1 MSNTLNI
8 STSNISGNCN
18 FKCAYSYLYHNSNV
32 TSTNNG
38 SSIILS
44 YDKSTMSPV
53 VYNTNKYEVALISIT
68 SPSLHLFNNNSVDG
82 EFVITHTPVATG
94 QPVNVYIPIIA
105 SGDLTTASSLLTQ
118 IITSVSQNAPA
129 QGESTNINI
138 SNFNLN
144 KFVFAKTPFFSYTE
158 NSSSNIVFGLEN
170 AIPLTKDTIKT
181 LSSILNSSNTPVAS
195 SGIDVYYNP
204 DGATQGFGNTD
215 QIYIDC
221 QPVNTSEEQVEMSKE
236 IKNPN
241 VFDLNNPIIVLVLQI
256 LAGCIL
262 FLILLFGFYYGLK
275 KLSNSVGNV
284 NMSYITKIKI

>member
-18 FKCAYSYLYHNSNV
+18 LKCAYSYLYHNSNV
-32 TSTNNG
+32 PATNYG
-38 SSIILS
+38 HFIYIP

-53 VYNTNKYEVALISIT
+53 VYNTNKYEVEYIAIT

-82 EFVITHTPVATG
+82 EIIIIHTPVATG
-94 QPVNVYIPIIA
+94 PQLIVYIPIIA

-144 KFVFAKTPFFSYTE
+144 KFVSAKSPFFSYTQTGL
-158 NSSSNIVFGLEN
+158 SSIVFGLEN
-170 AIPLTKDTIKT
+170 AIPLTKATIKN
-181 LSSILNSSNTPVAS
+181 LSSILNSSNTPLAS

-241 VFDLNNPIIVLVLQI
+241 VFDLNNPTIVLVLQI

-284 NMSYITKIKI
+284 NMSNITKIKI